1 MSEARKEQPFTAPE
15 RNRPPLYRVWP
26 EQNDTATPT
35 RSTQT
40 AGLAWARAY
49 RARLRI
55 SDTLVI
61 SIAGLGAL
69 FAQVQFSAAGTAT
82 AVAYPRPSQWALCAL
97 TIVIW
102 NVVLGAF
109 HTRDHKIVGAG
120 AAEYKQVITACV
132 MAFGLL
138 AMTLLLLD
146 WELPGRFFV
155 LALPAGA
162 FALLLSRWLW
172 RQWLT
177 RQRRFG
183 HFLSR
188 AVVIG
193 SAENVEYVV
202 ARIEERLG
210 AAYAVV
216 GIVLD
221 HDYDS
226 THPQSATQPHPVY
239 YGLNSTAE
247 AAAALGAD
255 AVIVAGQPGNDT
267 DFIRDLAWKLEG
279 TAAELILASRLANV
293 AGPRIH
299 FRPVEGLPLI
309 HVEIPQFDG
318 GQHWIKRT
326 MDIVVSA
333 VALVLLMPLLLVL
346 ALLVRLDSPGP
357 ALFSQYRVGR
367 DGKRFR
373 MWKLRSMAVSAPERL
388 AELVA
393 VNEGAGP
400 MFKLKDDPRVT
411 SLGKVLRK
419 YSLDELPQLWNV
431 LIGDMSLVGPRP
443 PLPREV
449 LGYEGHVLRRL
460 YIKPGLTGMWQVNGR
475 SDLGWEDSV
484 RLDLYYVENWS
495 VVGDLIIL
503 WRTLKVL
510 LRPVGAY

>member
-1 MSEARKEQPFTAPE
+1 MSEARKEESFTASE
-15 RNRPPLYRVWP
+15 AKRPQLYRVWP
-26 EQNDTATPT
+26 EQDGRATQT
-35 RSTQT
+35 RSGPT
-40 AGLAWARAY
+40 AGLAWARSY

-61 SIAGLGAL
+61 SAAGLCAL
-69 FAQVQFSAAGTAT
+69 FVQVQLSAAAAT
-82 AVAYPRPSQWALCAL
+82 TFPRPSQWAMCAL
-97 TIVIW
+97 TVITW
-102 NVVLGAF
+102 IVVLAAF
-109 HTRDHKIVGAG
+109 HTRDHRIVGAG
-120 AAEYKQVITACV
+120 AAEYKQVITACL

-138 AMTLLLLD
+138 AMMLFLLD

-155 LALPAGA
+155 LTLPVGA

-183 HFLSR
+183 HHLSR

-193 SAENVEYVV
+193 SAENVDYVV

-216 GIVLD
+216 GVVLD
-221 HDYDS
+221 QDS
-226 THPQSATQPHPVY
+226 MKPQSGNTAHPVY
-239 YGLNSTAE
+239 FGLDSTAE

-255 AVIVAGQPGNDT
+255 AVIVAGHPNNAT
-267 DFIRDLAWKLEG
+267 NFIRDLAWKLEG
-279 TAAELILASRLANV
+279 TAAELILASRLTNV

-318 GQHWIKRT
+318 GQYWVKRT
-326 MDIVVSA
+326 MDVVIA
-333 VALVLLMPLLLVL
+333 GTGLVLLAPLLLVL
-346 ALLVRLDSPGP
+346 ALLVRIDSPGP
-357 ALFSQYRVGR
+357 ALFSQLRVGR
-367 DGKRFR
+367 DGRRFR
-373 MWKLRSMAVSAPERL
+373 MWKFRSMAASAPDRL
-388 AELVA
+388 AELVPA
-393 VNEGAGP
+393 NEGAGP
-400 MFKLKDDPRVT
+400 MFKLRNDPRVT

-449 LGYEGHVLRRL
+449 RGYEGHVFRRL

-495 VVGDLIIL
+495 LVGDLIIL